1 MKPLPK
7 LEGGN
12 ERLANVLGGIAIG
25 VALLTALA
33 LALTSLFAAAEIS
46 PEPDR
51 YKLLQINIFAE
62 NELTNF
68 VIVLFGIAANIITEE
83 MATGF
88 IGKQA
93 GHQAQGVAQKF
104 TQAKHQANRSR
115 AEAKQVEVLA
125 VCTSGALVDDVAQ
138 HADDAENDNDKDGWR
153 EAAGAWFLHGYGS
166 FFGPGGCRV
175 P

>member
-68 VIVLFGIAANIITEE
+68 VIVLFGIAA
-83 MATGF
+83 
-88 IGKQA
+88 
-93 GHQAQGVAQKF
+93 
-104 TQAKHQANRSR
+104 
-115 AEAKQVEVLA
+115 L
-125 VCTSGALVDDVAQ
+125 ALVGKIPVTRKFNLAF
-138 HADDAENDNDKDGWR
+138 GS
-153 EAAGAWFLHGYGS
+153 AALQDLSA
-166 FFGPGGCRV
+166 
-175 P
+175 